1 MRALPSKIYRTATAI
16 LGLALLGAGP
26 ALAQERT
33 EITITRQPGI
43 VYLPSHVMEK
53 MNLIEKQAAK
63 LGLKDFKVKWVNLS
77 GGGAQTDA
85 LLAGNIQVVNTGV
98 GNLLLLNDRT
108 KGGVKGI
115 VASSA
120 LPLALISRD
129 ANIKTLADIKPS
141 DRIAVPTIKVSTQ
154 AILLQMA
161 AAKMFGDKNYA
172 KFDANTVQLGHPD
185 AFGAMTNP
193 TSEIHNHFAAPP
205 FQFRELKSVPGA
217 HIVVQSQDIIGS
229 PLTQSQFFCMTKFAD
244 ANPKAIKAIFAATL
258 EAQDFIRKHPADAV
272 KMYKEV
278 THDSTSDADLLSYL
292 KEPGMM
298 EFNPQPQGL
307 MKFAQHLYKIGTLK
321 TEPKSWKDYYL
332 PIAHS
337 LPGN

>member
-1 MRALPSKIYRTATAI
+1 MRASKIYRTAI

-26 ALAQERT
+26 ALAQEKT

-43 VYLPSHVMEK
+43 VYFPSHVMEK
-53 MNLIEKQAAK
+53 MNLIEKHAAK
-63 LGLKDFKVKWVNLS
+63 LGLKDFKVNWVNLS

-85 LLAGNIQVVNTGV
+85 LLSGKIDAVNTGV

-108 KGGVKGI
+108 KGGVKAI

-129 ANIKTLADIKPS
+129 PNIKTLADIKPS
-141 DRIAVPTIKVSTQ
+141 DRIAVPTVKVSTQ

-161 AAKMFGDKNYA
+161 AAKMFGDKDYA

-193 TSEIHNHFAAPP
+193 NGEISSHFAAPP

-229 PLTQSQFFCMTKFAD
+229 PLTQSQFFTTTKFAE
-244 ANPKAIKAIFAATL
+244 ANPRAIQAVMAATL
-258 EAQDFIRKHPADAV
+258 EAQAFIREHTADAV
-272 KMYKEV
+272 TMYKEV
-278 THDSTSDADLLSYL
+278 THDTTSDADLLSYL
-292 KEPGMM
+292 KEPLMM
-298 EFNPQPQGL
+298 EFNPQPQGV

-332 PIAHS
+332 PVAHN

>member
-1 MRALPSKIYRTATAI
+1 MRALPSKIYRTAI
-16 LGLALLGAGP
+16 VGLALLGVSP
-26 ALAQERT
+26 ALAQEKS

-63 LGLKDFKVKWVNLS
+63 LGLKDLKVNWVNLS

-85 LLAGNIQVVNTGV
+85 LLAGNIDAVNTGV

-108 KGGVKGI
+108 KGGVKAI

-129 ANIKTLADIKPS
+129 PSIKTLADIKPS
-141 DRIAVPTIKVSTQ
+141 DRIAVPTVKVSTQ

-161 AAKMFGDKNYA
+161 AAKMFGDKEYA

-193 TSEIHNHFAAPP
+193 KGEISSHFAAPP

-229 PLTQSQFFCMTKFAD
+229 PLTQSQFFTTTKFAD
-244 ANPKAIKAIFAATL
+244 ANPRAIQAIMAATV
-258 EAQDFIRKHPADAV
+258 EAQAFIREHTADAV

-278 THDSTSDADLLSYL
+278 THDTTSDADLLSYL
-292 KEPGMM
+292 KEPMMM
-298 EFNPQPQGL
+298 EFNPQPQGV

-332 PIAHS
+332 PIAHN

>member
-1 MRALPSKIYRTATAI
+1 MRALPSKIYRTAI
-16 LGLALLGAGP
+16 VGLALLGVSP
-26 ALAQERT
+26 ALAQEKS

-53 MNLIEKQAAK
+53 MQLIEKQAAK
-63 LGLKDFKVKWVNLS
+63 LGLKDLKVNWVNLS

-85 LLAGNIQVVNTGV
+85 LLAGNIDAVNTGV

-108 KGGVKGI
+108 KGGVKAI

-129 ANIKTLADIKPS
+129 PSIKTLADIKPS
-141 DRIAVPTIKVSTQ
+141 DRIAVPTVKVSTQ

-161 AAKMFGDKNYA
+161 AAKMFGDKEYA

-193 TSEIHNHFAAPP
+193 KGEISSHFAAPP

-229 PLTQSQFFCMTKFAD
+229 PLTQSQFFCTTKFAD
-244 ANPKAIKAIFAATL
+244 ANPRAIQAIMAATV
-258 EAQDFIRKHPADAV
+258 EAQAFIREHTADAV

-278 THDSTSDADLLSYL
+278 THDTTSDADLLAYL
-292 KEPGMM
+292 KEPMMM
-298 EFNPQPQGL
+298 EFNPQPQGV
-307 MKFAQHLYKIGTLK
+307 MKFAQQLYKIGTLK

-332 PIAHS
+332 PIAHN

>member
-1 MRALPSKIYRTATAI
+1 MNLSRLFIDRPVATTLLC
-16 LGLALLGAGP
+16 LGLVTAGAFAWRLLPIASMP
-26 ALAQERT
+26 E
-33 EITITRQPGI
+33 
-43 VYLPSHVMEK
+43 
-53 MNLIEKQAAK
+53 
-63 LGLKDFKVKWVNLS
+63 VN
-77 GGGAQTDA
+77 
-85 LLAGNIQVVNTGV
+85 
-98 GNLLLLNDRT
+98 
-108 KGGVKGI
+108 
-115 VASSA
+115 
-120 LPLALISRD
+120 
-129 ANIKTLADIKPS
+129 
-141 DRIAVPTIKVSTQ
+141 VPTIKVSTQ

-161 AAKMFGDKNYA
+161 AAKMYGDKEYA

-193 TSEIHNHFAAPP
+193 KGEISSHFAAPP
-205 FQFRELKSVPGA
+205 YQFRELKSVPGS

-244 ANPKAIKAIFAATL
+244 ANPRAIKAIMAATL
-258 EAQDFIRKHPADAV
+258 EAQAFIRKHPADAV

-278 THDSTSDADLLSYL
+278 THDTTSDADLLSYL
-292 KEPGMM
+292 KEPMMM
-298 EFNPQPQGL
+298 EFNPQPQGV

>member
-1 MRALPSKIYRTATAI
+1 MRALPSKIYRTAI
-16 LGLALLGAGP
+16 VGLALLGVNP
-26 ALAQERT
+26 ALAQEKS

-53 MNLIEKQAAK
+53 MQLIEKQAAK
-63 LGLKDFKVKWVNLS
+63 LGLKDLKVNWVNLS

-85 LLAGNIQVVNTGV
+85 LLAGNIDAVNTGV

-108 KGGVKGI
+108 KGGVKAI

-129 ANIKTLADIKPS
+129 PSIKTLADIKPS
-141 DRIAVPTIKVSTQ
+141 DRIAVPTVKVSTQ

-161 AAKMFGDKNYA
+161 AAKMFGDKEYA

-193 TSEIHNHFAAPP
+193 KGEISSHFAAPP

-229 PLTQSQFFCMTKFAD
+229 PLTQSQFFTTTKFAD
-244 ANPKAIKAIFAATL
+244 ANPRAIQAIMAATV
-258 EAQDFIRKHPADAV
+258 EAQAFIREHTADAV

-278 THDSTSDADLLSYL
+278 THDTTSDADLLSYL
-292 KEPGMM
+292 KEPMMM
-298 EFNPQPQGL
+298 EFNPQPQGV

-332 PIAHS
+332 PIAHN

>member
-1 MRALPSKIYRTATAI
+1 MRALPSKIYRTAI
-16 LGLALLGAGP
+16 VGLALLGVNP
-26 ALAQERT
+26 ALAQEKS

-53 MNLIEKQAAK
+53 MQLIEKQAAK
-63 LGLKDFKVKWVNLS
+63 LGLKDLKVNWVNLS

-85 LLAGNIQVVNTGV
+85 LLAGNIDAVNTGV

-108 KGGVKGI
+108 KGGVKAI

-129 ANIKTLADIKPS
+129 PSIKTLADIKPS
-141 DRIAVPTIKVSTQ
+141 DRIAVPTVKVSTQ

-161 AAKMFGDKNYA
+161 AAKMFGDKEYA

-193 TSEIHNHFAAPP
+193 KGEISSHFAAPP

-229 PLTQSQFFCMTKFAD
+229 PLTQSQFFCTTKFAD
-244 ANPKAIKAIFAATL
+244 ANPRAIQAIMAATV
-258 EAQDFIRKHPADAV
+258 EAQAFIREHPADAV

-278 THDSTSDADLLSYL
+278 THDTTSDADLLAYL
-292 KEPGMM
+292 KEPMMM
-298 EFNPQPQGL
+298 EFNPQPQGV

-332 PIAHS
+332 PIAHN

>member
-1 MRALPSKIYRTATAI
+1 MRALPSKFYRTAI
-16 LGLALLGAGP
+16 VGLALLGVSP
-26 ALAQERT
+26 ALAQEKT

-53 MNLIEKQAAK
+53 MQLIEKQAAK
-63 LGLKDFKVKWVNLS
+63 LGLKDLKVNWVNLS

-85 LLAGNIQVVNTGV
+85 LLSGNIDAVNTGV

-108 KGGVKGI
+108 KGGVKAI

-129 ANIKTLADIKPS
+129 PSIKTLADIKPS
-141 DRIAVPTIKVSTQ
+141 DRIAVPTVKVSTQ

-161 AAKMFGDKNYA
+161 AAKMFGDKEYA

-193 TSEIHNHFAAPP
+193 KGEISSHFAAPP

-229 PLTQSQFFCMTKFAD
+229 PLTQSQFFCTTKFAD
-244 ANPKAIKAIFAATL
+244 ANPRAIKAIMAATL
-258 EAQDFIRKHPADAV
+258 EAQAFIREHTADAV

-278 THDSTSDADLLSYL
+278 THDTTSDADLLSYL
-292 KEPGMM
+292 KEPMMM
-298 EFNPQPQGL
+298 EFNPQPQGV

-332 PIAHS
+332 PIAHN

>member
-1 MRALPSKIYRTATAI
+1 MRALITKHFRTAI
-16 LGLALLGAGP
+16 LGIALLGAGP
-26 ALAQERT
+26 AFAQEKA

-43 VYLPSHVMEK
+43 VYLASHVMEK
-53 MNLIEKQAAK
+53 QNLIEKQAAK
-63 LGLKDFKVKWVNLS
+63 LGLKDFKVHWVNLS

-85 LLAGNIQVVNTGV
+85 LLSGKIEAVNTGV

-108 KGGVKGI
+108 KGGVKAI

-129 ANIKTLADIKPS
+129 PNIKTLADIKPS
-141 DRIAVPTIKVSTQ
+141 DRIAVPTVKVSTQ

-161 AAKMFGDKNYA
+161 AAKMFGDKEYA

-193 TSEIHNHFAAPP
+193 TSEIRNHFAAPP

-229 PLTQSQFFCMTKFAD
+229 PLTQSQFFCTTKFAD
-244 ANPKAIKAIFAATL
+244 ANPKAIKAIFEATL
-258 EAQDFIRKHPADAV
+258 EAQAFIREHTADAV
-272 KMYKEV
+272 KIYKEV
-278 THDSTSDADLLSYL
+278 THDTTSDADLLSYL
-292 KEPGMM
+292 KEPMMM
-298 EFNPQPQGL
+298 EFNPQPQGV

-332 PIAHS
+332 SIAQS

>member
-1 MRALPSKIYRTATAI
+1 MRALPGKIYRTATAI
-16 LGLALLGAGP
+16 LGLALLGAAP
-26 ALAQERT
+26 AMAQEKT

-43 VYLPSHVMEK
+43 VYLASHVMEK
-53 MNLIEKQAAK
+53 QNLIEKQAAK
-63 LGLKDFKVKWVNLS
+63 LGLKDFKVNWVNLS

-85 LLAGNIQVVNTGV
+85 LLSGKIEAVNTGV

-108 KGGVKGI
+108 KGGVKAI

-129 ANIKTLADIKPS
+129 PNIKTLSDIKPS
-141 DRIAVPTIKVSTQ
+141 DRIAVPTVKVSTQ

-161 AAKMFGDKNYA
+161 AAKMFGDKDYA
-172 KFDANTVQLGHPD
+172 RFDANTVQLGHPD

-193 TSEIHNHFAAPP
+193 TSEIRNHFAAPP

-229 PLTQSQFFCMTKFAD
+229 PLTQSQFFCTTKFAD
-244 ANPKAIKAIFAATL
+244 ANPRAIKAIFEATL
-258 EAQDFIRKHPADAV
+258 EAQAFIRAHTADAV
-272 KMYKEV
+272 KIYKEV
-278 THDSTSDADLLSYL
+278 THDTTSDADLLSYL
-292 KEPGMM
+292 KEPMMM
-298 EFNPQPQGL
+298 EFNPQPQGV

-332 PIAHS
+332 PISHS

>member
-1 MRALPSKIYRTATAI
+1 MRALPRRIYRTAI
-16 LGLALLGAGP
+16 VGLALLGVSP
-26 ALAQERT
+26 ALAQEKS

-63 LGLKDFKVKWVNLS
+63 LGLKDLKVNWVNLS

-85 LLAGNIQVVNTGV
+85 LLAGNIDAVNTGV

-108 KGGVKGI
+108 KGGVKAI

-129 ANIKTLADIKPS
+129 PSIKTLADIKPS
-141 DRIAVPTIKVSTQ
+141 DRIAVPTVKVSTQ

-161 AAKMFGDKNYA
+161 AAKMFGDKEYA

-193 TSEIHNHFAAPP
+193 KGEISSHFAAPP

-229 PLTQSQFFCMTKFAD
+229 PLTQSQFFCTTKFAD
-244 ANPKAIKAIFAATL
+244 ANPRAIQAIMAATV
-258 EAQDFIRKHPADAV
+258 EAQAFIREHPADAV

-278 THDSTSDADLLSYL
+278 THDTTSDADLLAYL
-292 KEPGMM
+292 KEPMMM
-298 EFNPQPQGL
+298 EFNPQPQGV

-332 PIAHS
+332 PIAHN

>member
-1 MRALPSKIYRTATAI
+1 MRALPRRIYRTAI
-16 LGLALLGAGP
+16 VGLALLGVSP
-26 ALAQERT
+26 ALAQEKS

-63 LGLKDFKVKWVNLS
+63 LGLKDLKVNWVNLS

-85 LLAGNIQVVNTGV
+85 LLAGNIDAVNTGV

-108 KGGVKGI
+108 KGGVKAI

-129 ANIKTLADIKPS
+129 PTIKTLADIKPS
-141 DRIAVPTIKVSTQ
+141 DRIAVPTVKVSTQ

-161 AAKMFGDKNYA
+161 AAKIFGDKEYA

-193 TSEIHNHFAAPP
+193 KGEISSHFAAPP

-229 PLTQSQFFCMTKFAD
+229 PLTQSQFFCTTKFAD
-244 ANPKAIKAIFAATL
+244 GNPRAIQAIMAATV
-258 EAQDFIRKHPADAV
+258 EAQAFIREHTADAV

-278 THDSTSDADLLSYL
+278 THDTTSDADLLAYL
-292 KEPGMM
+292 KEPMMM
-298 EFNPQPQGL
+298 EFNPQPQGV

-332 PIAHS
+332 PIAHN

>member
-1 MRALPSKIYRTATAI
+1 MRALPSKHFRTVI
-16 LGLALLGAGP
+16 LGMALLGAGP
-26 ALAQERT
+26 AFAQEKT

-43 VYLPSHVMEK
+43 VYLASHVMEK
-53 MNLIEKQAAK
+53 QNLIEKQAAK
-63 LGLKDFKVKWVNLS
+63 LGLKDFKVHWVNLS

-85 LLAGNIQVVNTGV
+85 LLSGKIEAVNTGV

-108 KGGVKGI
+108 KGGVKAI

-129 ANIKTLADIKPS
+129 PNIKTLADIKPS
-141 DRIAVPTIKVSTQ
+141 DRIAVPTVKVSTQ

-161 AAKMFGDKNYA
+161 AAKMFGDKEYA

-193 TSEIHNHFAAPP
+193 TSEIRNHFAAPP

-229 PLTQSQFFCMTKFAD
+229 PLTQSQFFCTTKFAD
-244 ANPKAIKAIFAATL
+244 ANPKAIKAIFEATL
-258 EAQDFIRKHPADAV
+258 EAQAFIREHTADAV
-272 KMYKEV
+272 KIYKEV
-278 THDSTSDADLLSYL
+278 THDTTSDADLLSYL
-292 KEPGMM
+292 KEPMMM
-298 EFNPQPQGL
+298 EFNPQPQGV

-332 PIAHS
+332 PIAHN

>member
-1 MRALPSKIYRTATAI
+1 MRALPTKHFCTAI
-16 LGLALLGAGP
+16 LGIALLGAGP
-26 ALAQERT
+26 AFAQEKA

-43 VYLPSHVMEK
+43 VYLASHVMEK
-53 MNLIEKQAAK
+53 QNLIEKQAAK
-63 LGLKDFKVKWVNLS
+63 LGLKDFKVHWVNLS

-85 LLAGNIQVVNTGV
+85 LLSGKIEAVNTGV

-108 KGGVKGI
+108 KGGVKAI

-129 ANIKTLADIKPS
+129 PNIKTLADIKPS
-141 DRIAVPTIKVSTQ
+141 DRIAVPTVKVSTQ

-161 AAKMFGDKNYA
+161 AAKMFGDKEYA

-193 TSEIHNHFAAPP
+193 TSEIRNHFAAPP

-229 PLTQSQFFCMTKFAD
+229 PLTQSQFFCTTKFAD
-244 ANPKAIKAIFAATL
+244 ANPKAIKAIFEATL
-258 EAQDFIRKHPADAV
+258 EAQAFIREHTADAV
-272 KMYKEV
+272 KIYKEV
-278 THDSTSDADLLSYL
+278 THDTTSDADLLSYL
-292 KEPGMM
+292 KEPMMM
-298 EFNPQPQGL
+298 EFNPQPQGV

-332 PIAHS
+332 PIAQS